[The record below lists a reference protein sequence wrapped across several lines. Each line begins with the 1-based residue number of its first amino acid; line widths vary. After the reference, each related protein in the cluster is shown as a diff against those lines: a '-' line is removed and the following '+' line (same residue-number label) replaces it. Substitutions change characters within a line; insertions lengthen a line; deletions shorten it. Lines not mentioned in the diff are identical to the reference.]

1 MEVPAGTQNGQIFK
15 LKNKGVKDMRSD
27 NYGDQY
33 VKIDVKIPTKLSKQ
47 ERDLYNQLR
56 EQEKKSGGN
65 SFKDW
70 FKRTFG

>member
-1 MEVPAGTQNGQIFK
+1 M
-15 LKNKGVKDMRSD
+15 SD

-33 VKIDVKIPTKLSKQ
+33 VKVDVQIPTKLSKQ
-47 ERDLYNQLR
+47 ERELYSKLR

-70 FKRTFG
+70 FKRTFS